1 MSQHVWA
8 SDQALA
14 SLSKEPIGA
23 ELAKKVVGRLVKDA
37 DKSGLWFSHRDYC
50 GHGLMYSSGQFH
62 LIEVYDGYADYSRP
76 LHSWDD
82 ENAFRAWLGNQS
94 DYSLS
99 GADDSQP
106 ELLANSTFDLNNQR
120 LTKQRMVDYVAY
132 GRR

>member
-1 MSQHVWA
+1 
-8 SDQALA
+8 
-14 SLSKEPIGA
+14 
-23 ELAKKVVGRLVKDA
+23 
-37 DKSGLWFSHRDYC
+37 
-50 GHGLMYSSGQFH
+50 MYSSGQFH